1 MDIVRS
7 LELESFILTKLTKPF
22 VLVNL
27 VGPQVSLP
35 PWWVPASRGV
45 FIFCAYK
52 VALPCVRRYS
62 WWVRAVSGSIH
73 SFWHNKEVL
82 ACVWPWT
89 MWVSTVS
96 LSMYVPLPMLWFVDN
111 VDHAVPR
118 TPARWTTARPRKG
131 MTRRRRSHNS
141 GGMWVSRGMAWP
153 AVGVVGAV
161 RPARQ
166 HSRPR
171 EAGAGSP
178 AGAGFGGWSKKIRD

>member
-1 MDIVRS
+1 
-7 LELESFILTKLTKPF
+7 LLTKLTKPCIR
-22 VLVNL
+22 VNL
-27 VGPQVSLP
+27 VGPQVSLQI
-35 PWWVPASRGV
+35 WGAPAVMGSTHY
-45 FIFCAYK
+45 FSLNK
-52 VALPCVRRYS
+52 EALPSMPRYS
-62 WWVRAVSGSIH
+62 WWVPAVMGRIH

-82 ACVWPWT
+82 ACVRPWT
-89 MWVSTVS
+89 MWVPTVS
-96 LSMYVPLPMLWFVDN
+96 LSMYIPLSMLLFVDN

-118 TPARWTTARPRKG
+118 TPTRWTTERPRKG

-161 RPARQ
+161 RPVWH
-166 HSRPR
+166 HSRPW